1 MSKLYDESTIQ
12 EKVQTLLQEITG
24 TDQVRKDLD
33 LPLFTNNILD
43 SLDLIQLIIELSKAF
58 AIEITPVEIDREQW
72 STPRKI
78 IENIKNRVQHA

>member
-1 MSKLYDESTIQ
+1 MNKLYDESTIQ
-12 EKVQTLLQEITG
+12 EKVSTLLQEITG

-43 SLDLIQLIIELSKAF
+43 SLGLIQLIVELSKAF
-58 AIEITPVEIDREQW
+58 AIEITPAEIDREQW